1 MAVKKTTQAKA
12 ANLLPQQIKKIWKDI
27 SISNWIALLSE
38 FKPNNNWVQASETT
52 IKGQCPYHDDN
63 DPSFVI
69 DVSFGNGHCWGCGKR
84 IWDPLKFVADI
95 SAKSYTEALRE
106 LRNRFSLRLPA
117 AYIQNAQMLADHADM
132 KLALFQASNLELREA
147 IASPDK
153 PEFEYIKK
161 AGLLEWLG
169 KRKLPGLTIP
179 EPGTEDS
186 LDGAVHLWP
195 VGVLMPQHRLFTR
208 LGERKEWVN
217 FQNAAYTYTKDWI
230 ADDKSTCGSLLFF
243 YFSSP
248 TTVGRLRVRIPE
260 TKDIYAIEDVLEP
273 TFGIFGLNM
282 LAGMTGEIS
291 AHKALVVE
299 GEFDALSIISH
310 QLARGN
316 DSIIPVATGGGMD
329 VDMSLLLS
337 FGVEVLSA
345 GPDNDAAG
353 IGWGRR
359 LISVNPAIKTVFDWN
374 SEDSKLAVK
383 DIDAAFRSYGFDTFY
398 ERLINPDT
406 YLFTYAWLQAEL
418 SIVLADTPL
427 ADIKTKVEMAA
438 QWATSLK
445 NDAERKL
452 FIDGI
457 CSTFQL
463 DPKLIVQHAIP
474 DDDSTDAFVG
484 RLYLRLQEEYQPLYS
499 EQKGGTNA
507 VTCWAK
513 KKGLIRN
520 FMHNSS
526 GQTRTAMEMDLGGLE
541 KFVKEEMGEPMFMQ
555 YKADAKGNPTVVT
568 PQIKDQLITLC
579 FSRVTSQLIAEAPPR
594 ERLQEKAQG
603 IHYLKD
609 AQAVL
614 IINGNKFYAG
624 EHHGSSIK
632 YRELECPVFNDYL
645 LQPRG
650 DRWSKFLKSADDL
663 KPMRD
668 YDIKKT
674 YETLVSLLQD
684 SWRFQNQELEPRFLA
699 AHLMYTPMGEVFGN
713 MVLTAISSRG
723 SQAGKTTLLQI
734 LGGTEFGELRLCE
747 SSLIMDGYTEASV
760 RQQMNGCS
768 LWLLLDEFEDEDRG
782 MSAHTSRQAQVVR
795 GILELIRS
803 LSSGSTVYR
812 GSTGGTARAFNV
824 YFPLT
829 VCGMHP
835 LKSAPDVN
843 RFVDIRLKSVA
854 GLQNPADVIRKKFTA
869 DEISRLRRHVTFG
882 LLQHIPEI
890 QAAYKS
896 VWSEFIDNASLT
908 ANMQGRLKENLLPA
922 ATIMKLA
929 GQDYARFLRE
939 YGELKMGEMNEV
951 GAFAQESVQ
960 IWNELLQSP
969 IHIPATDTSCATI
982 ASVSKMLTK
991 PSLRTTL
998 EDMDLGVY
1006 SLPRQQWLIVY
1017 WQKAIAG
1024 VLRHSPTYR
1033 NAQFAGSLK
1042 QAADMDK
1049 RVIPKEVL
1057 SQMSFLQNEVWPRT
1071 GMRLTYD
1078 DFSVINIGDTIILGH
1093 AMADDAVAA
1102 SDKQVM
1108 QSVDPANLKIV
1119 EDLN

>member
-27 SISNWIALLSE
+27 SISNWLALLSE
-38 FKPNNNWVQASETT
+38 FKPNNKWVQASETT

-69 DVSFGNGHCWGCGKR
+69 DVAFGNAHCWGCGKR
-84 IWDPLKFVADI
+84 IWDPLKFVADV

-132 KLALFQASNLELREA
+132 KLALFQAANLELREA
-147 IASPDK
+147 ITSPDN
-153 PEFEYIKK
+153 PEFAYIKK
-161 AGLLEWLG
+161 SGLLDWLG
-169 KRKLPGLTIP
+169 KRKLPGLMP
-179 EPGTEDS
+179 LSAGEDEV
-186 LDGAVHLWP
+186 DGAVHLWP

-217 FQNAAYTYTKDWI
+217 FQNAAFTYTKDWI
-230 ADDKSTCGSLLFF
+230 ADDKNICGSILFF

-248 TTVGRLRVRIPE
+248 TTVGRIRVRIPE
-260 TKDIYAIEDVLEP
+260 TKDIYAIEDALEP

-282 LAGMTGEIS
+282 LAGMAGDIS
-291 AHKALVVE
+291 SRRALAVE

-310 QLARGN
+310 QLARGTDN
-316 DSIIPVATGGGMD
+316 IIAVATGGGMD
-329 VDMSLLLS
+329 VDMSLLGS
-337 FGVEVLSA
+337 FGVEEMSV

-353 IGWGRR
+353 VGWGRR
-359 LISVNPAIKTVFDWN
+359 LISVNASVKNVFDWN
-374 SEDSKLAVK
+374 SEDSKLAIK

-398 ERLINPDT
+398 ARLTNPDS

-418 SIVLADTPL
+418 SVALADTPL
-427 ADIKTKVEMAA
+427 ADVKTKVEMAA
-438 QWATSLK
+438 QWAASLK

-452 FIDGI
+452 FIDGV
-457 CSTFQL
+457 CSTFSL
-463 DPKLIVQHAIP
+463 DPKLVTQSAIP
-474 DDDSTDAFVG
+474 DDDSTDAFVN

-499 EQKGGTNA
+499 EQKGGSNA

-513 KKGLIRN
+513 KKGLIRS
-520 FMHNSS
+520 FFHNSP
-526 GQTRTAMEMDLGGLE
+526 GQSRTALEMDLGGLE
-541 KFVKEEMGEPMFMQ
+541 KFIKEEMGEPTFLQ
-555 YKADAKGNPTVVT
+555 YRPDVKGNPIVVT
-568 PQIKDQLITLC
+568 PQVKDQLISLC
-579 FSRVTSQLIAEAPPR
+579 FSRVMSQVIAEAPPR

-609 AQAVL
+609 AQTVL

-624 EHHGSSIK
+624 EYHGSNIK
-632 YRELECPVFNDYL
+632 YRELDYPVFNEYL
-645 LQPRG
+645 LQPKG
-650 DRWSKFLKSADDL
+650 DRWSKFLKSANDL
-663 KPMRD
+663 KPIHD

-674 YETLVSLLQD
+674 YETLVSL
-684 SWRFQNQELEPRFLA
+684 FQNSWKFQSQELEPRFLA
-699 AHLMYTPMGEVFGN
+699 AHLMYAPIGEIFGN

-723 SQAGKTTLLQI
+723 SQAGKTTLLQV

-747 SSLIMDGYTEASV
+747 ASLIMDGYTEASV
-760 RQQMNGCS
+760 RQQMNGSS

-782 MSAHTSRQAQVVR
+782 ASAHTSRQSQVVR

-803 LSSGSTVYR
+803 LSSGSVVYR

-835 LKSAPDVN
+835 LKNAPDVN

-854 GLQNPADVIRKKFTA
+854 GLQNPADAIRKRFTA
-869 DEISRLRRHVTFG
+869 DDISNLRRHVTFG

-922 ATIMKLA
+922 AAILKLA
-929 GQDYARFLRE
+929 GQDYVRFLRE

-951 GAFAQESVQ
+951 GAFSQEYTQ

-982 ASVSKMLTK
+982 ASISKMLTK
-991 PSLRTTL
+991 PNLRTTL

-1024 VLRHSPTYR
+1024 VLKYSPTYR
-1033 NAQFAGSLK
+1033 NAQFPGSLK

-1071 GMRLTYD
+1071 GMRLNYD
-1078 DFSVINIGDTIILGH
+1078 DFSVINIGDTIIAGH
-1093 AMADDAVAA
+1093 VSPDDAAEV

-1108 QSVDPANLKIV
+1108 QNVDPANLKIV